1 MSGRGGLVMKFS
13 LRIKLSVSY
22 LLVAMISVVLVMAL
36 TNMLLDSHFRKYVN
50 RNQEQRNREVVASV
64 SQQYLGD
71 GKWNMDMVEAIGI
84 SALEN
89 GLIIKVKDNSGTII
103 WDATAHNNGM
113 CQRIIEH
120 MARNVSSRYPDAGG
134 SYKEIPYEVSYNQEK
149 VGLVEIGSYGPYYL
163 SDNDLAFINTLN
175 KILIGVGVF
184 SVILS
189 LVLGSIMARRLSQ
202 PIARVI
208 SSAQSI
214 ARGYFSDRIAEEST
228 TEEICQLT
236 STINDLAQTLEKQEA
251 LRKKMGADVAHEL
264 RTPLAT
270 LQSHMEAMIDGI
282 WEPDAD
288 RLKSC
293 YEEIIR
299 INKMV
304 GDLEKLA
311 KYEGES
317 LVLNKTT
324 FDISELIRRII
335 CNFEPEFK
343 NSGIEIAF
351 EGKAEEIF
359 ADRDKMSQVI
369 INLVSNALKYTQA
382 GGMVKISAKSEEG
395 VVEIRV
401 KDTGQGIPEEDLP
414 FVFERLYRA
423 DKSRNRLTGGAGI
436 GLTIAK
442 TIVEA
447 HNGHIEV
454 YSKINE
460 GTEFLITL
468 PKGI

>member
-1 MSGRGGLVMKFS
+1 MKFS

-22 LLVAMISVVLVMAL
+22 LLVAVTSVVLAMML
-36 TNMLLDSHFRKYVN
+36 TNMFLDSHFRKYVN
-50 RNQEQRNREVVASV
+50 QNQEKRNREVVTAV

-71 GKWNMDMVEAIGI
+71 GKWNTEMVEAIGV

-89 GLIIKVKDNSGTII
+89 GLIIKVKDISGRVI

-120 MARNVSSRYPDAGG
+120 MARNVSRRYPDAGG
-134 SYKEIPYEVSYNQEK
+134 SYTEIPYEVTYNQK
-149 VGLVEIGSYGPYYL
+149 SVGLVEIGSYGPYYL

-175 KILIGVGVF
+175 KILIAVGVF
-184 SVILS
+184 SVIFS
-189 LVLGSIMARRLSQ
+189 LVLGSIMAKKLSQ

-214 ARGYFSDRIAEEST
+214 ARGYFSDRITEKST

-236 STINDLAQTLEKQEA
+236 STINNLAQTLENQEA
-251 LRKKMGADVAHEL
+251 LRKKMSADMAHEL

-282 WEPDAD
+282 WETDAD

-311 KYEGES
+311 KYESES
-317 LVLNKTT
+317 FVLDKTV
-324 FDISELIRRII
+324 FDMSALIRRII

-343 NSGIEIAF
+343 NNGIEIAF
-351 EGKAEEIF
+351 EGGTEEIF
-359 ADRDKMSQVI
+359 ADKDKMSQVI
-369 INLVSNALKYTQA
+369 INLLSNALKYTQE
-382 GGMVKISAKSEEG
+382 GGKVEISAKSKG
-395 VVEIRV
+395 DVLEIRV
-401 KDTGQGIPEEDLP
+401 KDNGQGIPEEDLP

-423 DKSRNRLTGGAGI
+423 DKSRNRKTGGAGI

>member
-1 MSGRGGLVMKFS
+1 M
-13 LRIKLSVSY
+13 
-22 LLVAMISVVLVMAL
+22 
-36 TNMLLDSHFRKYVN
+36 
-50 RNQEQRNREVVASV
+50 
-64 SQQYLGD
+64 
-71 GKWNMDMVEAIGI
+71 
-84 SALEN
+84 
-89 GLIIKVKDNSGTII
+89 
-103 WDATAHNNGM
+103 
-113 CQRIIEH
+113 
-120 MARNVSSRYPDAGG
+120 
-134 SYKEIPYEVSYNQEK
+134 
-149 VGLVEIGSYGPYYL
+149 

-189 LVLGSIMARRLSQ
+189 LVLGGIMARMLSL

-214 ARGYFSDRIAEEST
+214 ARGYFSDRITEESS

-236 STINDLAQTLEKQEA
+236 STINNLAQTLEKQEA

-311 KYEGES
+311 KYESES
-317 LVLNKTT
+317 LVLNKTV
-324 FDISELIRRII
+324 FDMTELIRRII

-343 NSGIEIAF
+343 NNGIDIAF

-369 INLVSNALKYTQA
+369 INLVSNALKYTQT
-382 GGMVKISAKSEEG
+382 GGMVGISVESKEDML
-395 VVEIRV
+395 EIRV
-401 KDTGQGIPEEDLP
+401 KDNGQGIPEEDLP

-447 HNGHIEV
+447 HDGNIEV
-454 YSKINE
+454 YSKVNE

>member
-1 MSGRGGLVMKFS
+1 MKESAVKMNFERVHAEIN
-13 LRIKLSVSY
+13 LDNLLFNVREIKKV
-22 LLVAMISVVLVMAL
+22 IPE
-36 TNMLLDSHFRKYVN
+36 DSK
-50 RNQEQRNREVVASV
+50 
-64 SQQYLGD
+64 
-71 GKWNMDMVEAIGI
+71 
-84 SALEN
+84 
-89 GLIIKVKDNSGTII
+89 
-103 WDATAHNNGM
+103 
-113 CQRIIEH
+113 
-120 MARNVSSRYPDAGG
+120 
-134 SYKEIPYEVSYNQEK
+134 
-149 VGLVEIGSYGPYYL
+149 
-163 SDNDLAFINTLN
+163 
-175 KILIGVGVF
+175 
-184 SVILS
+184 
-189 LVLGSIMARRLSQ
+189 IMA
-202 PIARVI
+202 VI
-208 SSAQSI
+208 KAD
-214 ARGYFSDRIAEEST
+214 AYGNGAVET
-228 TEEICQLT
+228 
-236 STINDLAQTLEKQEA
+236 AQTLEKQEA

>member
-1 MSGRGGLVMKFS
+1 MVKFS

-22 LLVAMISVVLVMAL
+22 LLVAMISVVLVMVL

-50 RNQEQRNREVVASV
+50 RNQEKRHREVVTSV

-71 GKWNMDMVEAIGI
+71 GKWNADMVEVIGV
-84 SALEN
+84 SALES
-89 GLIIKVKDNSGTII
+89 GLIIKVKDISGKII

-120 MARNVSSRYPDAGG
+120 MAKNVSSRYPDAG
-134 SYKEIPYEVSYNQEK
+134 EIYREVPYEVNYNNK
-149 VGLVEIGSYGPYYL
+149 NVGFVEIGSYGPYYL

-189 LVLGSIMARRLSQ
+189 LVLGGIMARMLSL

-214 ARGYFSDRIAEEST
+214 ARGYFSDRITEESS

-236 STINDLAQTLEKQEA
+236 STINNLAQTLEKQEA

-311 KYEGES
+311 KYESES
-317 LVLNKTT
+317 LVLNKTV
-324 FDISELIRRII
+324 FDMTELIRRII

-343 NSGIEIAF
+343 NNGIDIAF

-369 INLVSNALKYTQA
+369 INLVSNALKYTQT
-382 GGMVKISAKSEEG
+382 GGMVGISVESKEDML
-395 VVEIRV
+395 EIRV
-401 KDTGQGIPEEDLP
+401 KDNGQGIPEEDLP

-447 HNGHIEV
+447 HDGNIEV
-454 YSKINE
+454 YSKVNE